1 MRSTNYHVVQ
11 PCGTFMKCGLSDGE
25 LVDAV
30 LVGLDPTGDVALI
43 KLIGRESFPSA
54 DWGDSD
60 LLRAGQSCLVAG
72 NPFLLATDFQ
82 PTISYGIISGV
93 HRYQYPAGTLLEYAD
108 CIQTDAAVNPG
119 NSGGPLF
126 NEQGELIGIN
136 GRCSFEKRG
145 RVNVGVG
152 YAISI
157 NQIRR
162 FLGYLKSG
170 RIVDHATLGATV
182 SSDESGRVI
191 VTNILDS
198 SDAYRR
204 GLRLDDEIVA
214 LGRRPVR
221 TVNAFKN
228 VLGIYPRGWR
238 IPLTYVRDRQAVEVL
253 IRLAGVHSPEE
264 LLQLVEGPRRRVVP
278 PEQKGRQKP
287 DSEPK
292 PAPSPIQVDSAEVS
306 DALAQW
312 YEARPGFAN
321 YHFNRL
327 ELQRI
332 FDNWR
337 SPSEE
342 QFLLGEWTIEGRRA
356 TGDAVTWILR
366 DDEAFLLTDL
376 GQYRADF
383 SKDLDT
389 QLQPDGSGFLLAL
402 SLWRRLMIDGPAE
415 FGEVYYLGTAPGLN
429 SEDLCDVIVATRRSV
444 EARFYFDPEQS
455 TLQAIEVIPRSDM
468 DPCELVITDYQQQAD
483 EPWPAKI
490 LVRQGDRMYGEF
502 TLDDYRFQTGMEVKP
517 AAD

>member
-1 MRSTNYHVVQ
+1 M
-11 PCGTFMKCGLSDGE
+11 
-25 LVDAV
+25 
-30 LVGLDPTGDVALI
+30 
-43 KLIGRESFPSA
+43 
-54 DWGDSD
+54 
-60 LLRAGQSCLVAG
+60 AG

-108 CIQTDAAVNPG
+108 CIQTDAAINPG

-126 NEQGELIGIN
+126 NERGELVGIN

-182 SSDESGRVI
+182 STDEAGRVV

-214 LGRRPVR
+214 LGRRPVH

-238 IPLTYVRDRQAVEVL
+238 IPLTYIRDRRPVEILV
-253 IRLAGVHSPEE
+253 RLAGVHSPEE
-264 LLQLVEGPRRRVVP
+264 LLQLVEGPRRHVMP
-278 PEQKGRQKP
+278 PEQKGRDKP

-292 PAPSPIQVDSAEVS
+292 PAPSPVPQDTAEVPE
-306 DALAQW
+306 AVARW

-321 YHFNRL
+321 YYFNRQ

-332 FDNWR
+332 LGSWQPDA
-337 SPSEE
+337 PA
-342 QFLLGEWTIEGRRA
+342 QLDGEWTINGRRES
-356 TGDAVTWILR
+356 GDPVEWILR
-366 DDEAFLLTDL
+366 DEEAFLLSAL

-383 SKDLDT
+383 SRDLDT

-402 SLWRRLMIDGPAE
+402 SLWRQLAIGGAAE
-415 FGEVYYLGTAPGLN
+415 FGEVYYLGTGPGLD
-429 SEDLCDVIVATRRSV
+429 SDSLCDIVVGTRGSIEV
-444 EARFYFDPEQS
+444 RFYFDLERS
-455 TLQAIEVIPRSDM
+455 VLRAIEIFSRSDV
-468 DPCELVITDYQQQAD
+468 DPCELVITEYQERAGRA
-483 EPWPAKI
+483 WPAK
-490 LVRQGDRMYGEF
+490 VVVQQGDRVHGKFSLEE
-502 TLDDYRFQTGMEVKP
+502 YRFQTGSEVE
-517 AAD
+517 